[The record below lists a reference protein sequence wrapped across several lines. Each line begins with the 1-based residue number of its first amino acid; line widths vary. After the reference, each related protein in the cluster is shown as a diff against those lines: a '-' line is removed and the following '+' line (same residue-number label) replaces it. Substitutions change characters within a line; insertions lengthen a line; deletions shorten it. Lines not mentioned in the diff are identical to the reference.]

1 MKTQFPPSRP
11 IRCGH
16 ANGQRGVVLF
26 IALIALVALS
36 LAGIALYRSVESGNT
51 VAGNLAFR
59 QATLQASDHGV
70 EAAFINIRD
79 IISNAQGTNILNE
92 YRHTR
97 LDAIDED
104 TPRAV
109 NWAKD
114 IAWGDT
120 NYKCRDNS
128 NSQVPCANQDYQI
141 KYFVERLCSCPVN
154 VTDAS
159 AITPTGSC
167 PASGLSTILA
177 SPRRYCN
184 VNLGSGKGGSKGQ
197 FTTPFESVDAI
208 YYRVTVRV
216 TGPRNTT
223 TYVQTIVSKG

>member
-1 MKTQFPPSRP
+1 MKMPFSPSRSTQCDLAT
-11 IRCGH
+11 R
-16 ANGQRGVVLF
+16 QRGVTLF

-36 LAGIALYRSVESGNT
+36 LAGVALFRSVDSGNT

-79 IISNAQGTNILNE
+79 IISNAQGTNIPNE
-92 YRHTR
+92 YRTTR
-97 LDAIDED
+97 LDALNED
-104 TPRAV
+104 TRRVV
-109 NWAKD
+109 NWAND
-114 IAWGDT
+114 IDWANA

-128 NSQVPCANQDYQI
+128 NSSVPCANQAYQI
-141 KYFVERLCSCPVN
+141 KYFIERLCACPVTVSN
-154 VTDAS
+154 GTHS
-159 AITPTGSC
+159 GTCSS
-167 PASGLSTILA
+167 SGLSTITA
-177 SPRRYCN
+177 NPRRYCN

-223 TYVQTIVSKG
+223 SYIQTIVSKG